1 MQIEIVTPQ
10 MLEEAVVSLSKQLK
24 EIKEAVA
31 IATVPPL
38 YADLKSITKM
48 FGYSSSQRMKLFID
62 TALEAG
68 HKIRMIKPKASRY
81 DTSARVHYHIG
92 DIEKAFAYAQ

>member
-1 MQIEIVTPQ
+1 MLAVSFSGFLIKYGIGLNVFSIEANTIFIFIKRKYR
-10 MLEEAVVSLSKQLK
+10 AVK
-24 EIKEAVA
+24 
-31 IATVPPL
+31 TL
-38 YADLKSITKM
+38 YLI
-48 FGYSSSQRMKLFID
+48 ID

-68 HKIRMIKPKASRY
+68 HKIRMIKPQSSRY

>member
-1 MQIEIVTPQ
+1 MTPE
-10 MLEEAVVSLSKQLK
+10 MFSAAITSLQKQLC
-24 EIKEAVA
+24 EISDKVA
-31 IATVPPL
+31 TATHPPI
-38 YADLKSITKM
+38 YGELKTVTKL

-62 TALEAG
+62 TALEGG